1 MILLI
6 MSKLLKKIKPKVKL
20 ALLFLYI
27 YINTNTIELNNPKF
41 MIFIMAFTPI
51 QVSMANSS
59 NDYTLGLFNIFPDLF
74 QI

>member
-27 YINTNTIELNNPKF
+27 FMNTNTIELNNPKF
-41 MIFIMAFTPI
+41 MIFIKAFTPI
-51 QVSMANSS
+51 QISMAKSS
-59 NDYTLGLFNIFPDLF
+59 NDYTLGLFNIFPHLF